1 MAILEEESMNY
12 GEMDPG
18 NRSAAEREVIL
29 RTDGLKSIQ
38 RNLAISITKYM
49 ITANAGGAV
58 AVLAYVHA
66 NTSQPISIYI
76 KLSLV
81 SFILGILSISV
92 ALMWLYRRTWKIE
105 GQYIED
111 TKLFFKNQISLLELR
126 RRDNER
132 CESDKV
138 EHSLGGFFIFGLCY
152 GRGSWRPQLFLKPLR
167 GPVVVA
173 GDLLS

>member
-1 MAILEEESMNY
+1 MNY
-12 GEMDPG
+12 DEMKPED
-18 NRSAAEREVIL
+18 RSAAETEVNW
-29 RTDGLKSIQ
+29 RRDGLKSIQ

-66 NTSQPISIYI
+66 TTSQPISIYV

-105 GQYIED
+105 GQYLED
-111 TKLFFKNQISLLELR
+111 TNLFFENQISLLELR

-138 EHSLGGFFIFGLCY
+138 EHSLGGF
-152 GRGSWRPQLFLKPLR
+152 SFLAFVM
-167 GPVVVA
+167 GVVLGA
-173 GDLLS
+173 LNFF